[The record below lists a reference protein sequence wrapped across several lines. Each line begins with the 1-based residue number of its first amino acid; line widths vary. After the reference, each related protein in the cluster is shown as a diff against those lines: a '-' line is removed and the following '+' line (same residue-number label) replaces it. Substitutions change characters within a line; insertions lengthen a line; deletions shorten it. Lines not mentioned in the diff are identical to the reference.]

1 MPTTKN
7 GSKKSSR
14 SNEIVPAGPGL
25 TMEEGKALI
34 EMMTVGVSETTLAES
49 MDGWT
54 DAKKAEGWQLV
65 AEYFRSVAD
74 FNPDLEF
81 GKSIARLN
89 MLFQNSATIQDFKAC
104 LSIQKELNKLLSLYA
119 K

>member
-14 SNEIVPAGPGL
+14 SNEIAPPGGL
-25 TMEEGKALI
+25 SMDEGKALI
-34 EMMTVGVSETTLAES
+34 EMLTIGVSETTLAEHIQ
-49 MDGWT
+49 GWPE
-54 DAKKAEGWQLV
+54 AKKSEGWQLV
-65 AEYFRSVAD
+65 AEYFRQVAD
-74 FNPDLEF
+74 FNPELEF